1 MCCLSDRVYFGQSLI
16 DLAETQSP
24 AFWGWNMQYE
34 IKTPD
39 GHLTGLHYQEQP
51 KGAYIVGVRS
61 HVKTC
66 LKCYRTNLKCIHL
79 CVCLEQ

>member
-1 MCCLSDRVYFGQSLI
+1 MVTERSKYTTNDRCSAYRMCCLSDRVYFGQSLI

-51 KGAYIVGVRS
+51 KGAISKYIVGVRM
-61 HVKTC
+61 T
-66 LKCYRTNLKCIHL
+66 
-79 CVCLEQ
+79 